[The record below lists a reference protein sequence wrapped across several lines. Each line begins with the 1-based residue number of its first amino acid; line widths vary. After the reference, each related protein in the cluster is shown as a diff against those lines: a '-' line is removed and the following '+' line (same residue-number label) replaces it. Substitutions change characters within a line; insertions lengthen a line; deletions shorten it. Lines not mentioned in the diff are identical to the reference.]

1 MFLLDFLLKMFKT
14 IVKKYYFP
22 VFIITGL
29 LVYLLQRYNAD
40 IPTLINNYLN
50 DFLCMP
56 IVLKIGLFSIRYIKS
71 DEHIVLPLP
80 LQIITT
86 FLFII
91 YFEVVLPS
99 YNERYTADI
108 LDVAAYSLGLILFIG
123 IEGFQK
129 DNFSADN

>member
-1 MFLLDFLLKMFKT
+1 MILLDFLLKMFKT

-40 IPTLINNYLN
+40 IPILINNYLN

-56 IVLKIGLFSIRYIKS
+56 IVLKIGLCSVRYIKS

-80 LQIITT
+80 LQIIMT

-99 YNERYTADI
+99 YNERYTADM
-108 LDVAAYSLGLILFIG
+108 LDVVAYSLGHIFFINV
-123 IEGFQK
+123 EGFQK
-129 DNFSADN
+129 ENFNTDN

>member
-1 MFLLDFLLKMFKT
+1 
-14 IVKKYYFP
+14 
-22 VFIITGL
+22 
-29 LVYLLQRYNAD
+29 
-40 IPTLINNYLN
+40 
-50 DFLCMP
+50 MP

>member
-1 MFLLDFLLKMFKT
+1 MFKT